1 MHFAAMLHQMRGDAA
16 ATLHWADETIRLATE
31 EGFSFWLAGGLVL
44 RGWAKVIGGGSA
56 EDEGADEAGIGDIR
70 RGLEAWIATGSLT
83 YHTYYLGLLA
93 DALQHLCRAD
103 EAAAPLEEALVAAQ
117 SLPEGLY
124 EAELHRLRGRNVLVE
139 TGDPVHP
146 DAHECFAKA
155 LSTARA
161 QGARWFE
168 SRAADDL
175 AALLRREG
183 RAGEADELLESTL
196 ARVQAPPAPQ
206 TPPFEFAGAASK
218 V

>member
-44 RGWAKVIGGGSA
+44 RGWARVTGGAPS
-56 EDEGADEAGIGDIR
+56 EDGATDDGGIADIR

-93 DALQHLCRAD
+93 DALQHLGRAE

-124 EAELHRLRGRNVLVE
+124 EAELHRLRGRNVIMA
-139 TGDPVHP
+139 TGDSTHA
-146 DAHECFAKA
+146 DAHDCFSKA

-168 SRAADDL
+168 WRAADDL
-175 AALLRREG
+175 AALLRRG
-183 RAGEADELLESTL
+183 GQAREADDLLRATSNP
-196 ARVQAPPAPQ
+196 VQVLG
-206 TPPFEFAGAASK
+206 TPPKPPFKSADLPAN

>member
-1 MHFAAMLHQMRGDAA
+1 
-16 ATLHWADETIRLATE
+16 
-31 EGFSFWLAGGLVL
+31 
-44 RGWAKVIGGGSA
+44 VIGAGSPEA
-56 EDEGADEAGIGDIR
+56 PEADAGITDIR

-93 DALQHLCRAD
+93 DALQHLGRPD
-103 EAAAPLEEALVAAQ
+103 EATSPLDEALAAAQ

-124 EAELHRLRGRNVLVE
+124 EAELHRLRGRNVLLE
-139 TGDPVHP
+139 TAEPTHP
-146 DAHECFAKA
+146 NAHDSFRKA

-168 SRAADDL
+168 WRAANDL

-183 RAGEADELLESTL
+183 QAHEADDLLATTSR
-196 ARVQAPPAPQ
+196 RVHPSNLPDPEVLPPVIPGV
-206 TPPFEFAGAASK
+206 PAS